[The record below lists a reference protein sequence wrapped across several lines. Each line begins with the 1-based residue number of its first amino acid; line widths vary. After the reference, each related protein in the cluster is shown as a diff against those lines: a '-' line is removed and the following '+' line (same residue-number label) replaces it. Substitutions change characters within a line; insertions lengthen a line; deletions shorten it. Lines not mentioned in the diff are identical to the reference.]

1 MRSISRRRAK
11 AWSRPTN
18 GSWSSAVVSIK
29 HPSTLPAESHR
40 SPDALAGQLD
50 GRAAWLDMFAVAAR
64 QDRLGVMFDLLGDL
78 LESSRLAAAVVLHG
92 GANHATCIGD
102 EVGHYQDASA
112 VECGLCF
119 CRRGDVRPLH
129 NE

>member
-40 SPDALAGQLD
+40 SLDALAGQFD
-50 GRAAWLDMFAVAAR
+50 GRFLR
-64 QDRLGVMFDLLGDL
+64 H
-78 LESSRLAAAVVLHG
+78 SAAAAFQHRSITLWQAQFPSFEQPAHDLSSPVLG
-92 GANHATCIGD
+92 QR
-102 EVGHYQDASA
+102 GHEFYF
-112 VECGLCF
+112 L
-119 CRRGDVRPLH
+119 RGDDR
-129 NE
+129 